1 MTQLTALSVGV
12 KTAYLLGRVG
22 SDHLEVTSFRTWTA
36 APALCPA
43 RPLCPMCLDKKQ
55 RWPTVCHTAL
65 SMSLL
70 ILLASISPSCNPS
83 ATWDVKMPIC
93 VPVTPLAPSLKH
105 WNFLV
110 CLEKKRKKKQLQSLI
125 ALTRICNFPKG
136 RPRPPALLTLGQLS
150 LYYACPQIISD
161 HLWFTMASQVG
172 IEVSLNWLWCS
183 WRDESNLSSGRQ
195 LTIKATAVLGLMQV
209 HLTVPKQSWRL
220 QWLVPKRP
228 SKTPCTSVYISL
240 V

>member
-55 RWPTVCHTAL
+55 LSPTVCHTAL
-65 SMSLL
+65 STSLL
-70 ILLASISPSCNPS
+70 ILLASISPSCNLS

-105 WNFLV
+105 
-110 CLEKKRKKKQLQSLI
+110 
-125 ALTRICNFPKG
+125 
-136 RPRPPALLTLGQLS
+136 
-150 LYYACPQIISD
+150 
-161 HLWFTMASQVG
+161 
-172 IEVSLNWLWCS
+172 
-183 WRDESNLSSGRQ
+183 
-195 LTIKATAVLGLMQV
+195 
-209 HLTVPKQSWRL
+209 
-220 QWLVPKRP
+220 
-228 SKTPCTSVYISL
+228 
-240 V
+240 